1 MKKLLPIFILLAL
14 VASCGVFKPVYFSR
28 ETPVPQTV
36 VDSLVGVYGLQIDD
50 DYSQWPRT
58 TYLSNDSVL
67 VMDYTAVQHDG
78 DTLYIISVT
87 EDRVNETEVLFRK
100 EVKKL

>member
-1 MKKLLPIFILLAL
+1 MKKLLLIAIFLAL

-36 VDSLVGVYGLQIDD
+36 VDSLVGAYKLQIDG

-58 TYLSNDSVL
+58 TYFSNDSVP
-67 VMDYTAVQHDG
+67 VMDYTAVQRDG

-87 EDRVNETEVLFRK
+87 EDKINGTEVLFRK

>member
-1 MKKLLPIFILLAL
+1 MKKLLFIAIFLAL

-28 ETPVPQTV
+28 ETTEPQTV
-36 VDSLVGVYGLQIDD
+36 VDSLVGAYSLQIRG
-50 DYSQWPRT
+50 DYTHWPRT
-58 TYLSNDSVL
+58 TYLSNDSVP

-87 EDRVNETEVLFRK
+87 EDEVNGTEVLFRK

>member
-1 MKKLLPIFILLAL
+1 MKKLLFTLILLAL
-14 VASCGVFKPVYFSR
+14 VASCGVFKPIYFSR
-28 ETPVPQTV
+28 ETSVPQTV
-36 VDSLVGVYGLQIDD
+36 VDSLVGAYGLQING

-58 TYLSNDSVL
+58 TYLSNDSVP

-87 EDRVNETEVLFRK
+87 EDRVNGTEVLFRK
-100 EVKKL
+100 EVKK

>member
-1 MKKLLPIFILLAL
+1 MKKFLLLLILAL
-14 VASCGVFKPVYFSR
+14 TMASCGVFKPVYFSK

-36 VDSLVGVYGLQIDD
+36 VDSLVGAYRLQIHG

-58 TYLSNDSVL
+58 TYLSNDSVS
-67 VMDYTAVQHDG
+67 VMDYTAVQRDG

-87 EDRVNETEVLFRK
+87 EDEVNGTEVLFRK
-100 EVKKL
+100 EVKK

>member
-1 MKKLLPIFILLAL
+1 MKKLLFIILLAL
-14 VASCGVFKPVYFSR
+14 VASCGVFKPVYFRR

-36 VDSLVGVYGLQIDD
+36 VDSLVGAYSLQIDG

-58 TYLSNDSVL
+58 TYLSNDSVP
-67 VMDYTAVQHDG
+67 VMDYTAVQRDG

-87 EDRVNETEVLFRK
+87 EDSINGTEILFRK
-100 EVKKL
+100 EV